1 MVHGAATAVEVMS
14 FVEASR
20 KKHGLSKAELSR
32 RGRVLPETVR
42 HLLSSPLANPTLS
55 STLAMLRPLG
65 LGLAV
70 APLFHQVDDDK
81 SARLES
87 LQLKSLRLESLRLES
102 LRLESLRLESLRL
115 ESLRLESWL
124 AHYGASL
131 YGEDLDPVD
140 VPPPEVVLADAMS
153 LARKSATV
161 ARALPPAFWK
171 CRHRLDFDLLLDE
184 GRRRGRAREL
194 GFFLDLVGQLSGDST
209 FETAASQL
217 KVRSLH
223 RPQQFFRPTTARERK
238 LAELTTPEPARKWGF
253 RMNMDMDC
261 FKSMFE
267 KGHWPE
273 TR

>member
-1 MVHGAATAVEVMS
+1 MISNGLYHLRAISLDECVQVKRLSLMHLHQYLLIVPHGA
-14 FVEASR
+14 
-20 KKHGLSKAELSR
+20 
-32 RGRVLPETVR
+32 
-42 HLLSSPLANPTLS
+42 N
-55 STLAMLRPLG
+55 
-65 LGLAV
+65 
-70 APLFHQVDDDK
+70 
-81 SARLES
+81 RLHEKEIVS
-87 LQLKSLRLESLRLES
+87 
-102 LRLESLRLESLRL
+102 
-115 ESLRLESWL
+115 LESWL

-273 TR
+273 GHRPERTR